1 MLAKYPLYVLLHG
14 TRLSVGGQME
24 NKWNSKH
31 PIISL
36 IIDSCILQSDIDL
49 TRWSFGIPLIPS
61 QVFVSVQYMF
71 ISSLFFLQWQTHQCC
86 LSASSFNVKCC
97 TFTSVLCCCI
107 SDMSSSLELSFIP
120 NCPLNCRLVQVTVE
134 SIWLCDLWGQL
145 AALWVW
151 NNRISCNGR
160 TDRMTERER
169 GRGKEKT
176 VPSSCQITL

>member
-1 MLAKYPLYVLLHG
+1 MKFKTSNYLFNYRQLHPPKWYW
-14 TRLSVGGQME
+14 LDQME
-24 NKWNSKH
+24 FWHS
-31 PIISL
+31 SY
-36 IIDSCILQSDIDL
+36 SQSGVCFCAIHVYFF
-49 TRWSFGIPLIPS
+49 S
-61 QVFVSVQYMF
+61 
-71 ISSLFFLQWQTHQCC
+71 FFLQWQTHQCC